1 MPAVKVESI
10 EDNIAC
16 ITLNRPERLN
26 AIDGSLIDGV
36 DAALDVLSDGQH
48 RVAIITGAGRGFC
61 AGADLSGTGQAWTQ
75 PASPDT
81 PPFKVNYDAQV
92 RLANLFTRIYELDIP
107 VIAAVNGVAVG
118 GGLAFTLVSDIRIA
132 SEQARF
138 GSVFIKAGF
147 SSMDMGTSYLLP
159 KIVGAGV
166 ARELMLTGRIID
178 ADEASRIK
186 LVHEVVAADDLIPA
200 ALRKAREIAENNAYG
215 VWQTKIGLNA
225 ALDAP
230 SLRHAIE
237 IENRTQILSGF
248 TNNPVEAAKAHM
260 EKRAPTW
267 DPL

>member
-1 MPAVKVESI
+1 MAAVEFATL
-10 EDNIAC
+10 EDQIAL

-36 DAALDVLSDGQH
+36 DAALDTLSAGGF
-48 RVAIITGAGRGFC
+48 RVAILTGAGRGFC
-61 AGADLSGTGQAWTQ
+61 AGADLSGTGQAWTT
-75 PASPDT
+75 PASPST
-81 PPFKVNYDAQV
+81 PAFKVNYDAQV
-92 RLANLFTRIYELDIP
+92 RLANLFTRIYEQDIP

-118 GGLAFTLVSDIRIA
+118 GGLAFTLVSDVRVA

-138 GSVFIKAGF
+138 GSAFIKAGF

-159 KIVGAGV
+159 KLVGAGV

-178 ADEASRIK
+178 APEAYRIK
-186 LVHEVVAADDLIPA
+186 LVHEVVAPDDLIPA
-200 ALRKAREIAENNAYG
+200 AVRKAREIAENNAYG

-237 IENRTQILSGF
+237 IENRTQMLSGF

-260 EKRAPTW
+260 EKRAPKW
-267 DPL
+267 DTL

>member
-1 MPAVKVESI
+1 MSAVELETLDV
-10 EDNIAC
+10 NIAC

-36 DAALDVLSDGQH
+36 DAALDVLAGGQY

-61 AGADLSGTGQAWTQ
+61 AGADLSGTGEAWVQ
-75 PASPDT
+75 PASPAT

-92 RLANLFTRIYELDIP
+92 RLANLYTRIYELDIP

-118 GGLAFTLVSDIRIA
+118 GGLAFTLVSDIRVA

-178 ADEASRIK
+178 ADEAYRIK
-186 LVHEVVAADDLIPA
+186 LVHEVVAPDDLMPA
-200 ALRKAREIAENNAYG
+200 ALKLARSIAENNAYG

-248 TNNPVEAAKAHM
+248 TNNPVEAAMAHM
-260 EKRAPTW
+260 EKRAPKW

>member
-1 MPAVKVESI
+1 MPSVKLETL

-36 DAALDVLSDGQH
+36 DDALDALGAGEF
-48 RVAIITGAGRGFC
+48 RVAILTGAGRGFC
-61 AGADLSGTGQAWTQ
+61 AGADLSGTGQPWTRNKPTT
-75 PASPDT
+75 PA
-81 PPFKVNYDAQV
+81 FKVTYDAQV
-92 RLANLFTRIYELDIP
+92 RLANLYTRIYELDIP

-118 GGLAFTLVSDIRIA
+118 GGLAFTLVSDIRVA
-132 SEQARF
+132 SDQARF

-178 ADEASRIK
+178 AAEAHRIK
-186 LVHEVVAADDLIPA
+186 LVHEVVAPDDLMPA
-200 ALRKAREIAENNAYG
+200 ALTLARSIAENNAYG

-248 TNNPVEAAKAHM
+248 TNNPVEAAKAHQ
-260 EKRAPTW
+260 EKRAPRW

>member
-1 MPAVKVESI
+1 MPAVEFKAL
-10 EDNIAC
+10 EDDIAC

-36 DAALDVLSDGQH
+36 DDALDALGAGEF
-48 RVAIITGAGRGFC
+48 RVAILTGAGRGFC
-61 AGADLSGTGQAWTQ
+61 AGADLSGTGKAWTTAKPTT
-75 PASPDT
+75 PA
-81 PPFKVNYDAQV
+81 FKISYDAQV

-118 GGLAFTLVSDIRIA
+118 GGLAFALVCDIRVA

-178 ADEASRIK
+178 AAEAYRIK
-186 LVHEVVAADDLIPA
+186 LVHEVVAPDDLMPA
-200 ALRKAREIAENNAYG
+200 ALAQARSIAANNAYG

-237 IENRTQILSGF
+237 LENRTQILSGF
-248 TNNPVEAAKAHM
+248 TNNPLEAAKAHQ
-260 EKRAPTW
+260 EKRTPKW

>member
-1 MPAVKVESI
+1 MTLETL
-10 EDNIAC
+10 EENIAC

-48 RVAIITGAGRGFC
+48 RVAIITGAG
-61 AGADLSGTGQAWTQ
+61 QAWTQ
-75 PASPDT
+75 PAGPDT
-81 PPFKVNYDAQV
+81 PSFKINYDAQV
-92 RLANLFTRIYELDIP
+92 RLANLYTRIYELDIP

-118 GGLAFTLVSDIRIA
+118 GGLAFTLVSDIRVA
-132 SEQARF
+132 SDQARF

-166 ARELMLTGRIID
+166 ARELMLTGRIIE
-178 ADEASRIK
+178 ADEAYRIK
-186 LVHEVVAADDLIPA
+186 LVHEVVASDDLMPA
-200 ALRKAREIAENNAYG
+200 TLKLARSIAENNAYG

-260 EKRAPTW
+260 EKRAPNW